1 MANLNDRCKDAK
13 SRNRKRRE
21 ARNLPK
27 YCEIF
32 DDILGK
38 RSVVRLQEV
47 REARPAN
54 VGNTTEDAGITA
66 NENNENILATNAE
79 DSNVED
85 NDDMNP

>member
-13 SRNRKRRE
+13 SRNRESRE

-38 RSVVRLQEV
+38 RSVVRLKEV

-66 NENNENILATNAE
+66 NKNNENILATNAE
-79 DSNVED
+79 GSNVED